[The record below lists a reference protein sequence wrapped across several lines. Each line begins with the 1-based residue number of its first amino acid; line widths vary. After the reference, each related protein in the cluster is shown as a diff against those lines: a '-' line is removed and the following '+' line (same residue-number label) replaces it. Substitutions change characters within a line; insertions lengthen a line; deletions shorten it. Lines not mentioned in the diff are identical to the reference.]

1 MIGFFKRKE
10 DCESLAVAE
19 PTIVEQPLIS
29 VGELE
34 KMVYSTYQEKLSLE
48 KQLSDA
54 KETIK
59 RLEDQLTKL
68 SAAETF
74 SRQSE
79 EERKRTDAKNERL
92 QSQIDSLERQ
102 IKQSKSHAKTLEI
115 KIGEMENASSGHMA
129 SYRRELVEE
138 MQRQVVSASGNW
150 SKNRVLDFLAAF
162 LPGVEVMRD
171 YAGTVTVSRDC
182 EEC

>member
-1 MIGFFKRKE
+1 MGFFKRKG
-10 DCESLAVAE
+10 DCESLTVAE

-48 KQLSDA
+48 KQLTDA

-102 IKQSKSHAKTLEI
+102 LKQSKSHAKTLEI
-115 KIGEMENASSGHMA
+115 KIGEMENANSGRMA

-138 MQRQVVSASGNW
+138 MQRQAVNASGNW

-171 YAGTVTVSRDC
+171 YAGTVTGSRDC
-182 EEC
+182 DES